1 MRILLLGATGMIGS
15 RVAAEAR
22 NRGHEVT
29 GVTRGGS
36 EGTQAAHA
44 KDADA
49 IARLAAGHD
58 AVVMSIIPPRDGSDP
73 TAGLLESGRGVL
85 DGMRRAGVRRLVVVG
100 GAGSL
105 EAVPGTRLVDTPE
118 FPEEYRREALAQAE
132 LLGVIREQAGDLEW
146 TYISPAIVIAP
157 GERTGDYRTGGDQVL
172 FDAEGNSEIS
182 AEDFAI
188 GLVDV
193 LEKGEAIRRRI
204 TFAH

>member
-1 MRILLLGATGMIGS
+1 MKILLLGATGMVGS

-29 GVTRGGS
+29 GVTRSGS
-36 EGTQAAHA
+36 DGTQAAHA

-73 TAGLLESGRGVL
+73 TAGLLESARGVL
-85 DGMRRAGVRRLVVVG
+85 DGTRRAGVRRLVIVG

-105 EAVPGTRLVDTPE
+105 EVAPGVRLVDTPE
-118 FPEEYRREALAQAE
+118 FPQEYKAEALAQAE
-132 LLGVIREQAGDLEW
+132 LLGVIREQADDLEW
-146 TYISPAIVIAP
+146 TYISPAIVIEP
-157 GERTGDYRTGGDQVL
+157 GERTGDYRTGGDHVV
-172 FDAEGNSEIS
+172 FDAEGNSRIS

-188 GLVDV
+188 ALVDL
-193 LEKGEAIRRRI
+193 LEKGEAIRRRV